1 VTNEAAGIDT
11 VREKIGYHSN
21 SSQMPI
27 YQVIVLAVIQ
37 GLTEFLPVSS
47 SAHLVV
53 VPQLL
58 GWQALP
64 QNLDLTFD
72 VALHAGTL
80 LAVLIYFFR
89 DWVRIIANGLGMRGG
104 NDREL
109 RQNRNLLWLLAL
121 GSIPV
126 GIAGLLFEK
135 QAEQQFRSLYIVGG
149 MLILVGILIWIAD
162 RRTRLWK
169 DLAHVNAADAITIGV
184 AQAVAIIPGTS
195 RSGITI
201 SAGLFRNFDRAT
213 AARFSFLL
221 STPAIAAA
229 VAKKAWDVHKLP
241 GGLPHG
247 MALPLIL
254 GVTISGIVGAIVI
267 AFFMQYLRRNSL
279 APFVWYRIVFGII
292 VIALAYFRVIAA

>member
-1 VTNEAAGIDT
+1 
-11 VREKIGYHSN
+11 
-21 SSQMPI
+21 MPI

-58 GWQALP
+58 GWPEHSLA
-64 QNLDLTFD
+64 FD
-72 VALHAGTL
+72 VALHVGTL
-80 LAVLIYFFR
+80 VAVLLYFFR
-89 DWVRIIANGLGMRGG
+89 DWVRIIANGFGGRG
-104 NDREL
+104 DSDPQL
-109 RQNRNLLWLLAL
+109 RQNRKLLWLLVL

-135 QAEQQFRSLYIVGG
+135 RVEHEFHSPYIIGG
-149 MLILVGILIWIAD
+149 MLILVGILMWVAD

-169 DLAHVNAADAITIGV
+169 DLARVRVTDAVVVGV

-201 SAGLFRNFDRAT
+201 SAGLFRNFDRST

-229 VAKKAWDVHKLP
+229 AAKKAWDVHKE
-241 GGLPHG
+241 GGLPHE
-247 MALPLIL
+247 MVLPFIV
-254 GVTISGIVGAIVI
+254 GVVVSAIVGAIVI
-267 AFFMQYLRRNSL
+267 GFFMQYLRRNSL
-279 APFVWYRIVFGII
+279 APFVWYRVVFGII